1 MNRQS
6 LHKFGAQYRPHLPSK
21 PPVGVLYYPFEDLKY
36 PHVREDDIKWNI
48 LSQEELKLSP
58 NTASRAGKTLTLQF
72 GVKLAL
78 GVVLISLTQELKAMK
93 CSLSNESVVED
104 VENII
109 IVLHNNSDKE
119 IVINEGEI
127 FCHLTHVN
135 T

>member
-1 MNRQS
+1 MNRRPI
-6 LHKFGAQYRPHLPSK
+6 HKLGWNYRPHVPSK
-21 PPVGVLYYPFEDLKY
+21 PPTGFLYYPFQDLQLQ
-36 PHVREDDIKWNI
+36 HVREDDIKWNI

-58 NTASRAGKTLTLQF
+58 NTSKTLTLQF

-78 GVVLISLTQELKAMK
+78 GVVLISVTQELKAMK

-119 IVINEGEI
+119 IVINEVEI
-127 FCHLTHVN
+127 FCHLTYVN